1 MCGAKVF
8 LFDLDG
14 TLVDSLPAVERAWS
28 NWARRHGLAPEE
40 VLAFSFTV
48 NRRSP
53 LCAILWRANP
63 RLILPPSLRVW
74 STSRPRKPKVLPRFR
89 GAIALLNHLNKA
101 GIPWA
106 IVTSGS
112 MPVARARHKNSW
124 ASRTRGVCN
133 R

>member
-1 MCGAKVF
+1 MRCKGF

-40 VLAFSFTV
+40 VLAFIHGKQAIT
-48 NRRSP
+48 

-74 STSRPRKPKVLPRFR
+74 SKSRPRKPRVLPRFR
-89 GAIALLNHLNKA
+89 G
-101 GIPWA
+101 
-106 IVTSGS
+106 
-112 MPVARARHKNSW
+112 
-124 ASRTRGVCN
+124 N
-133 R
+133 RLTQSFE